1 MQQVG
6 YFEATCVG
14 CGRPMGDVE
23 VTMPESGQIS
33 LKCIDTEGHLRELP
47 DKCSL
52 HCRDCGNM
60 VALEPMR
67 ATESAHARHRFEQ
80 VVSPQPSA

>member
-23 VTMPESGQIS
+23 VTMPESG
-33 LKCIDTEGHLRELP
+33 
-47 DKCSL
+47 
-52 HCRDCGNM
+52 
-60 VALEPMR
+60 
-67 ATESAHARHRFEQ
+67 RFL
-80 VVSPQPSA
+80 